1 MSYYNL
7 RLNSWSEIKTETMEL
22 KVSGEQ
28 PKFTT
33 RSGLTKKEIEL
44 IGEDIRYIKSK
55 SVNSTSSPFKVSTTA
70 YFLYALSILIFSSPL
85 YSALFLK
92 VDPFKANERRKKNA
106 LKNSLNILKND
117 KSDSFSVASQAI
129 YVFIQEKFYYRQ
141 KF

>member
-1 MSYYNL
+1 MEAFPPNIQNKKDIFRNQITGSQRLEYVIIPRKTGNFKIPSLEMSYYNL

-55 SVNSTSSPFKVSTTA
+55 SVTV
-70 YFLYALSILIFSSPL
+70 
-85 YSALFLK
+85 ALFLLSK
-92 VDPFKANERRKKNA
+92 CQLQRNFYMHYQFYFSFPFYTLLFFKK
-106 LKNSLNILKND
+106 
-117 KSDSFSVASQAI
+117 
-129 YVFIQEKFYYRQ
+129 
-141 KF
+141 